1 MNIEQ
6 TTMDQ
11 WTNNDWPMNKQ
22 WLTNKQTMMDQWTTN
37 DGAVIDKRQT
47 NDGHILNNNKPM
59 IGEKTTTYNDAPS
72 NDQQIS
78 IDRHIKDQ

>member
-1 MNIEQ
+1 MAIQWWANEY
-6 TTMDQ
+6 
-11 WTNNDWPMNKQ
+11 WTNYDGPMNKQ

-59 IGEKTTTYNDAPS
+59 IGEKTTTDNDAPS

-78 IDRHIKDQ
+78 IDRHIKDP

>member
-59 IGEKTTTYNDAPS
+59 IGEKTT
-72 NDQQIS
+72 
-78 IDRHIKDQ
+78 HITMHLQMTNNSPLTDT